1 MKRVLV
7 TGARGFV
14 GRQVIAALARLDVE
28 VHAVASSAPPAD
40 IDRCTWHIADLLDPA
55 HRDRLVAG
63 VGADTLLHAA
73 WCATPP
79 DYWRHPDNLRWLSAT
94 AELLRAFASNGGRRV
109 VGVGTCAEYD
119 WRHGYC
125 TENVTPLGGR
135 TLYSAAKAATGQVL
149 EAYGAETGLS
159 AAWGRLFFLLG
170 PHDSPVRFVPSLVRD
185 LNAGRSARCTSG
197 SHVRDFLHVSDAAA
211 ALVALLRSE
220 VTGAVNIA
228 SGIPV
233 RLADV
238 AEGVARR
245 LGRPE
250 LLTIDDGPSEHALVV
265 ANVARL
271 RDEVGWTPSRDL
283 SAALDDTVAWWRSDA
298 AAQVPA

>member
-14 GRQVIAALARLDVE
+14 GRHVIAALAELDVE
-28 VHAVASSAPPAD
+28 VHAVASSAPPAGT
-40 IDRCTWHIADLLDPA
+40 DRCTWHQADLLDPVQ
-55 HRDRLVAG
+55 RDLLVAD
-63 VGADTLLHAA
+63 VGADSLLHAA

-94 AELLRAFASNGGRRV
+94 AELVRMFTVHGGRRV
-109 VGVGTCAEYD
+109 VGIGTCAEYD
-119 WRHGYC
+119 WRYGYC
-125 TENVTPLGGR
+125 TENLTPLAGQN
-135 TLYSAAKAATGQVL
+135 LYSVAKAATGQVL

-159 AAWGRLFFLLG
+159 VAWGRLFLLLG
-170 PHDSPVRFVPSLVRD
+170 PHDSPIRLVPSLVRN
-185 LNAGRSARCTSG
+185 LNAGRQARCTSG
-197 SHVRDFLHVSDAAA
+197 SHVRDFLHVGDAAS
-211 ALVALLRSE
+211 ALIALLRSD

-238 AEGVARR
+238 ARDVAARV
-245 LGRPE
+245 GRPE
-250 LLTIDDGPSEHALVV
+250 LLTIDDGSSEHGLVA

-271 RDEVGWTPSRDL
+271 RDEVGWTPARDL
-283 SAALDDTVAWWRSDA
+283 SGALDDTVAWWRSDA
-298 AAQVPA
+298 AAQVIA